1 MLNKSHLVTIT
12 RLGWLYH
19 HNIQQPKTNCK
30 EMKNV
35 LSYVLAGVIGGCTFF
50 GIQSLTQEQ
59 TQVVNAPLVPTYTS
73 NTSGSGMSAPFDFV
87 AASERATK
95 AVVQIAAAESELV
108 ANERKQ
114 QQSPGLG
121 NFPFDL
127 GDLFGGG
134 DMFGQNFFGPKT
146 GNGSGVLISQDGY
159 IVTNNHVVGFADDL
173 KVTLENGKEYVA
185 KKIGTDPSSDLAVIK
200 IEGSGYD
207 YLSFSDSDNVKV
219 GQWALAIGNPFNY
232 LASTVTAGI
241 VSALGRDLDII
252 KTNSGKTIEEFIQT
266 DAAVNPGNSGGALVD
281 MNGNLIGI
289 NTAIATPTGVFAGY
303 SFAIPSN
310 LAKRITRDII
320 ENGDIERANLGIA
333 GYDVDDE
340 LAKQEG
346 LNVTQGIYVAEV
358 VPGSG
363 AQFSGIL
370 PGDVVTEL
378 DGKPINNFE
387 DIREYMRFSKV
398 GDTVKLKV
406 FRNGKSET
414 IAIKIRKTI

>member
-1 MLNKSHLVTIT
+1 
-12 RLGWLYH
+12 
-19 HNIQQPKTNCK
+19 
-30 EMKNV
+30 MKNV

-50 GIQSLTQEQ
+50 GIQTLTQEE

-108 ANERKQ
+108 ANQRK
-114 QQSPGLG
+114 QQSPGSG
-121 NFPFDL
+121 SFPFDL
-127 GDLFGGG
+127 GDIFGG

-146 GNGSGVLISQDGY
+146 GNGSGVLISEDGY
-159 IVTNNHVVGFADDL
+159 IVTNNHVVGFADEL

-185 KKIGTDPSSDLAVIK
+185 SKIGTDPSTDLAVIK
-200 IEGSGYD
+200 IEGSGFD
-207 YLSFSDSDNVKV
+207 YLEFSNSDEVKV

-252 KTNSGKTIEEFIQT
+252 KNNSGKTIEEFIQT

-281 MNGNLIGI
+281 VDGNLIGI

-310 LAKRITRDII
+310 LANTITRDII
-320 ENGDIERANLGIA
+320 QNGDIERANLGIA

-346 LNVTQGIYVAEV
+346 LSVTQGIYVAEV

-387 DIREYMRFSKV
+387 DIRAYMRFSKV
-398 GDTVKLKV
+398 GDTVKLRV
-406 FRNGKSET
+406 IRNGKSET
-414 IAIKIRKTI
+414 ISVKIRKTI